1 MLLRTSS
8 LVSAISVSPFTRTAW
23 RTCTK
28 SNHPMRLG
36 LPVVVPYSPPFSR
49 IWSPVSSSSSVG
61 RGLSPTLL
69 KYAFTTPIVL
79 FTDLKLTPVPID
91 I

>member
-1 MLLRTSS
+1 
-8 LVSAISVSPFTRTAW
+8 
-23 RTCTK
+23 
-28 SNHPMRLG
+28 MRLG
-36 LPVVVPYSPPFSR
+36 LPVVVPYSPPLSR
-49 IWSPVSSSSSVG
+49 IWSPISSSSSVG